1 MTVHRLIALDMPAS
15 NGMIRHVLSAWD
27 KGDAV
32 LPIDQRLPERAK
44 RDLVSM
50 LRPSQIIGPDG
61 NVIQRS
67 DGAPV
72 EDGDALIISTSG
84 STGRPKGVIHTH
96 QSIETL
102 LAMSQARLNTDAST
116 HWLLCLPVSHVA
128 GFSILAR
135 AVKHGNPITI
145 HPSFDASRIIEA
157 VRSGATHV
165 SLVPTALTRIDASL
179 FDKILLGGATAP
191 AHLPANVTTT
201 YGMTETFGG
210 VVYNGRPLDGVVV
223 ESIEH
228 EIVLKSPSLFR
239 GYRLSDATVSTD
251 GWFHTH
257 DSGSV
262 DDGVVKIYGRTD
274 DMINTGGENVWP
286 ADVERVIALLNGIT
300 EVVVR
305 GLPDATWGER
315 VVAWITSSDGTM
327 FYRDDIRDHVKKH
340 LPAFCAPA
348 EVRMINE
355 IPKTSLGK
363 VDIAAL
369 RQIGA

>member
-1 MTVHRLIALDMPAS
+1 MTVHRLIALDMIAS
-15 NGMIRHVLSAWD
+15 NDMIRHVRSAWD
-27 KGDAV
+27 QGDAV

-44 RDLVSM
+44 RDLVSLM
-50 LRPSQIIGPDG
+50 RPSQIIGSDG
-61 NVIQRS
+61 NVIQLS
-67 DGAPV
+67 NGAPTD
-72 EDGDALIISTSG
+72 DGDALIISTSG
-84 STGRPKGVIHTH
+84 STGTPKGVIHTH
-96 QSIETL
+96 QSIEAL
-102 LAMSQARLNTDAST
+102 LSMSATRLNTDAST

-145 HPSFDASRIIEA
+145 HPSFDASRINEA

-179 FDKILLGGATAP
+179 FHKILLGGATAP

-210 VVYNGRPLDGVVV
+210 VVYDGRPLDGVSI
-223 ESIEH
+223 ESIEQ

-239 GYRLSDATVSTD
+239 SYRFSDAAVSAD
-251 GWFHTH
+251 GWFHTL

-286 ADVERVIALLNGIT
+286 ADVERVIALLDGIDQ
-300 EVVVR
+300 VVVR
-305 GLPDATWGER
+305 GMPDATWGER
-315 VVAWITSSDGTM
+315 VVAWITISDGTI
-327 FYRDDIRDHVKKH
+327 FSLEDIRDHVKKH
-340 LPAFCAPA
+340 LPAYCAPS
-348 EVRMINE
+348 EVQIIDE

-363 VDIAAL
+363 VDVIAL
-369 RQIGA
+369 RDRHA

>member
-15 NGMIRHVLSAWD
+15 NDMIRHVRSAWD
-27 KGDAV
+27 QGDAV

-50 LRPSQIIGPDG
+50 MRPSQIIGPDG

-84 STGRPKGVIHTH
+84 STGTPKGVIHTH
-96 QSIETL
+96 GSIEAL
-102 LAMSQARLNTDAST
+102 LAMSEARLNTDGST

-135 AVKHGNPITI
+135 AIKQGNPITI
-145 HPSFDASRIIEA
+145 HPSFDASRINEA

-210 VVYNGRPLDGVVV
+210 VVYDGRPLDGVSI
-223 ESIEH
+223 ESIEQ

-239 GYRLSDATVSTD
+239 GYRFSDVAVSAD

-286 ADVERVIALLNGIT
+286 ADVERVLSLLDGAT

-305 GLPDATWGER
+305 GIPDATWGER
-315 VVAWITSSDGTM
+315 VVAWITSSNGTV
-327 FYRDDIRDHVKKH
+327 FSLEDVRDHVKKH

-348 EVRMINE
+348 EVRMLNE

-363 VDIAAL
+363 VDVAAL
-369 RQIGA
+369 KALV

>member
-27 KGDAV
+27 QGDAV

-348 EVRMINE
+348 EVRTINE